1 MAELSRFFN
10 SEVGDVREYPA
21 SDFAE
26 YFDKFLSDGIYTD
39 NDSMGLNTTITGLVA
54 TVGEGFAFIKGYL
67 YKNDADITFNLT
79 NADAILSRI
88 DRLVLKLDTVNR
100 SMNVIKKEG
109 TLGSNPTAP
118 TLIDNAS
125 IKEIL
130 LVQIRVNATSSTGII
145 TDERIPVSSIS
156 ITTADMVIDT
166 ASKVLMLPAERT
178 KLNGIATNAQVN
190 AVTTVAGKTGAV
202 VLAKADVGLGSV
214 ENYAKASQAEAEAG
228 TSDVKYM
235 TPLKTKDAV
244 NGFGAL
250 RSLTGSYVGDGN
262 YTTDRSINVGVVP
275 KAIFLYGNGRAIVRG
290 TIGGLGIVL
299 SNLAVGSSTTSFGGL
314 NVGFSGTNIVVRDY
328 NSTTQTFNESGTT
341 YNYQILY

>member
-67 YKNDADITFNLT
+67 YKNDADITFTLS

-109 TLGSNPTAP
+109 ALGSNPVAP
-118 TLIDNAS
+118 TLIDNVS
-125 IKEIL
+125 IKEL
-130 LVQIRVNATSSTGII
+130 PLVQIRVNATSSTGII

-166 ASKVLMLPAERT
+166 ASKVLMLPSERI

-190 AVTTVAGKTGAV
+190 AVTTVAGKTGDV
-202 VLAKADVGLGSV
+202 VIAKADVGLGSV

-235 TPLKTKDAV
+235 TPLRTKQAIGNGSPRGSGSVAV
-244 NGFGAL
+244 AQYDSQIIPVTHNLGRHAIIQYWGS
-250 RSLTGSYVGDGN
+250 SLGGGSQNNYISDNTDTSFTIKLTSDSGYVG
-262 YTTDRSINVGVVP
+262 VGT
-275 KAIFLYGNGRAIVRG
+275 LY
-290 TIGGLGIVL
+290 
-299 SNLAVGSSTTSFGGL
+299 
-314 NVGFSGTNIVVRDY
+314 Y
-328 NSTTQTFNESGTT
+328 E
-341 YNYQILY
+341 YW